1 MCVCV
6 CVCVCLCLCVVLV
19 IEDTSGQV
27 ENGQVF
33 EGTMQK

>member
-1 MCVCV
+1 MRVRV
-6 CVCVCLCLCVVLV
+6 RVVLV

-33 EGTMQK
+33 EGTTQK